1 MGGTDPVAQV
11 DTTTLPAARAVSMAV
26 AMQQDVGKLIEVWR
40 KRGVNLG
47 LGIGISSGYAT
58 LGNIGSEE
66 QFHYTAIGPVVN
78 LASRLCDEAQSG
90 QILVAEAVY
99 AEVEE
104 LAEVKRIGELS
115 LKGFPKPV
123 PVLQVV
129 GLKKGA
135 SNLANQSSV

>member
-1 MGGTDPVAQV
+1 MEGLLGQSLGHNAG
-11 DTTTLPAARAVSMAV
+11 LRAVRMAV
-26 AMQQDVGKLIEVWR
+26 EMQQDVGKLIEIWR
-40 KRGVNLG
+40 KRGINLG

-58 LGNIGSEE
+58 LGHIGSEE

-78 LASRLCDEAQSG
+78 LASRLCDEALSG
-90 QILVAEAVY
+90 QILISESAY

-104 LAEVKRIGELS
+104 LAEVEPIGDLS
-115 LKGFPKPV
+115 LKGFPKPL

-129 GLKKGA
+129 GLKKGP